1 MAKYTQD
8 KAPIAVETPLG
19 KDKLLLEGF
28 SGTEEL
34 GRLFRFDLD
43 LLSPEESIDPKE
55 IVGKKVSFRV
65 NHSDGSPRW
74 FCGYVS
80 RFARVGQGKRVTR
93 WRAEVVPGLW
103 FLTRTSDCKTFQDAT
118 VPDIASMVLGE
129 FSSRVDVQNSLHGRY
144 TPWEYC
150 VQYRETDFNFVSRL
164 LEHEGISY
172 FFKHDKTTLT
182 TVLADGAS
190 AYAECHDSQVEGV
203 SSFGSE
209 SSPGLLSTWTQEW
222 SLRSGQFAQ
231 RDYNFKTATTDLVV
245 TVRGKPGFE
254 GASDLEVYDY
264 PGEYEKTSDGTA
276 DLKRRIEA
284 EEVAAHTV
292 RGSSGCRSF
301 SPGYT
306 FKDADGTKYLLTAV
320 SHSAS
325 IRGAYESGAADG
337 EFVYVNTFSAIP
349 ADVPFRPER
358 STPKPMVGGSQTA
371 VVVGKS
377 GEELDTDEHGRIKVQ
392 FHWDRLGKKDE
403 KSSCWVRVAQSIA
416 GPGWGAQFIPRIGQE
431 VVVSY
436 LEGDPD
442 QPLVTGVVYNSQNK
456 PPYSLPDNKTQS
468 GFRSRSSKGGGD
480 KTCNEIRFEDKKGAE
495 EVLLHAE
502 KDFKREV
509 ENDDHLEVGFLKKD
523 PGSRT
528 VKVFND
534 HTETIGC
541 AQAKSGSRTTTV
553 WKDDVTTLK
562 TGNQSIT
569 IEQGNRSIVLKV
581 GGQTL
586 QLDLGNDSTRLK
598 LGNRSAKLDVGK
610 DSVEALQGITL
621 KSGPS
626 SIEITPTGITIKGLK
641 VQVEGQVQTS
651 VKGLMTEINGTAMLK
666 AGGAITMIG

>member
-1 MAKYTQD
+1 
-8 KAPIAVETPLG
+8 V
-19 KDKLLLEGF
+19 
-28 SGTEEL
+28 
-34 GRLFRFDLD
+34 
-43 LLSPEESIDPKE
+43 
-55 IVGKKVSFRV
+55 
-65 NHSDGSPRW
+65 
-74 FCGYVS
+74 
-80 RFARVGQGKRVTR
+80 
-93 WRAEVVPGLW
+93 
-103 FLTRTSDCKTFQDAT
+103 
-118 VPDIASMVLGE
+118 
-129 FSSRVDVQNSLHGRY
+129 
-144 TPWEYC
+144 
-150 VQYRETDFNFVSRL
+150 
-164 LEHEGISY
+164 EGI
-172 FFKHDKTTLT
+172 
-182 TVLADGAS
+182 
-190 AYAECHDSQVEGV
+190 

-222 SLRSGQFAQ
+222 SFRSGQFAQ
-231 RDYNFKTATTDLVV
+231 RDYHFKTATTDLLVK
-245 TVRGKPGFE
+245 TKGKAEFE
-254 GASDLEVYDY
+254 GASDLEVYDS
-264 PGEYEKTSDGTA
+264 PGEYEKKSDGDSDT
-276 DLKRRIEA
+276 KRRIEA

-306 FKDADGTKYLLTAV
+306 FKDADGKKYLLTVV

-358 STPKPMVGGSQTA
+358 STPKPIVGGSQTA

-377 GEELDTDEHGRIKVQ
+377 GEEIDTDEHGRIKVQ
-392 FHWDRLGKKDE
+392 FHWDRLGKKDQ
-403 KSSCWVRVAQSIA
+403 KSSCWVRVAQSMA
-416 GPGWGAQFIPRIGQE
+416 GPGWGGQFIPRIGQE

-456 PPYSLPDNKTQS
+456 PPFVLPDNKTQS
-468 GFRSRSSKGGGD
+468 GFRSRSTKGAGSAN
-480 KTCNEIRFEDKKGAE
+480 CNEIRFEDKKGAE
-495 EVLLHAE
+495 EFRLHAE

-509 ENDDHLEVGFLKKD
+509 ENDDHLEVGFSKKD

-541 AQAKSGSRTTTV
+541 AEAKSGSRTTTV
-553 WKDDVTTLK
+553 WKDDATTLK
-562 TGNQSIT
+562 TGNQSI
-569 IEQGNRSIVLKV
+569 N
-581 GGQTL
+581 
-586 QLDLGNDSTRLK
+586 LK

-626 SIEITPTGITIKGLK
+626 SIEITPTGIVIKGLQ

-651 VKGLMTEINGTAMLK
+651 VKGLMTEINGTAILK